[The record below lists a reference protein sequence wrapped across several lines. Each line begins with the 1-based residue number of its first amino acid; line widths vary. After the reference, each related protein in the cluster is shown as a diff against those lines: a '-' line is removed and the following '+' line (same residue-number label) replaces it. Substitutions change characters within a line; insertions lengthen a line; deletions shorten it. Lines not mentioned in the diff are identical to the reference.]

1 MTTTTAAAATDAFT
15 SVSTTTVHRGCVI
28 WKDDVEHEK
37 KKTNFFS
44 HFQQYRFI
52 NVAKMSRILTEH
64 DMSLA
69 TKIRLDQCYV
79 WSTLLYG
86 CETWSLPQTNEMKLR
101 GLEMWMYRRVG
112 RVSWKAKKT
121 NKEVLNKLGLQST
134 KLMTVVRQKIVR
146 FYGHVRRHNSLQRI
160 ITEGMVNG
168 KRGRGRKRCGWLGN
182 VSRYAGMIINR
193 CAEIATNKEE
203 WRTIVSNVV
212 SDKEQR

>member
-1 MTTTTAAAATDAFT
+1 MK
-15 SVSTTTVHRGCVI
+15 C
-28 WKDDVEHEK
+28 
-37 KKTNFFS
+37 FS
-44 HFQQYRFI
+44 HRDDSGIANGESAKEIWI
-52 NVAKMSRILTEH
+52 NFPSNITSQVFEIPGKSLLISLKHSIVVFAKMSRILTDH

-69 TKIRLDQCYV
+69 TNIRLAQCYV

-86 CETWSLPQTNEMKLR
+86 CETWSLTQTNEMKLR
-101 GLEMWMYRRVG
+101 GLEMWMYRRIG

-134 KLMTVVRQKIVR
+134 KLMTVVRQSIVR
-146 FYGHVRRHNSLQRI
+146 FYGHVRGHDSLQRI

-182 VSRYAGMIINR
+182 VSRYAGMNINR
-193 CAEIATNKEE
+193 CAEIATNREE

>member
-1 MTTTTAAAATDAFT
+1 MYQRFYKYVKITQVKSFQYLGAFVT
-15 SVSTTTVHRGCVI
+15 EDGKCECELNRKIAVA
-28 WKDDVEHEK
+28 KN
-37 KKTNFFS
+37 NF
-44 HFQQYRFI
+44 
-52 NVAKMSRILTEH
+52 AKMSRILTDH

-69 TKIRLDQCYV
+69 TKIRLAQCYV

-86 CETWSLPQTNEMKLR
+86 CETWSLTQTNEMKLR
-101 GLEMWMYRRVG
+101 GLEMWMYRRIG

-134 KLMTVVRQKIVR
+134 KLMTVVRQRIVR
-146 FYGHVRRHNSLQRI
+146 FNGHVRRHDSLQRI

-168 KRGRGRKRCGWLGN
+168 KRGRGRKRRGWLGN
-182 VSRYAGMIINR
+182 VSRYAEMNINR
-193 CAEIATNKEE
+193 CAEIATNREE